1 MYELVKDFPNEF
13 IFEEGY
19 PCISI
24 YQNTHRR
31 APENMDDSINFK
43 NSLFNIE
50 ESLKKRIPKEEID
63 KLLKPL
69 YDLLENQSFWAK
81 TLDGLA
87 VLANKDRCIVY
98 VLPHPVDTIT
108 AVNDSFAIK
117 PLIRVFQSAQNYHL
131 LGLNKDSFSLYN
143 ANRYS
148 IEEVERDPE
157 IFKTVKEVLGEQ
169 HTDSFLNYGSYGG
182 TPGNAMFHGQG
193 GKNEEIK
200 KDLIKYFKYVDKAV
214 FENFS
219 SKDKLPVILFGLA
232 HNSGE
237 FHKITN
243 NPFLM
248 KDGVEGSWEKLELNK
263 LKEKAWE
270 VMLPIYEAKT
280 QALLEEFNQAKAN
293 FMGSADLELIS
304 QAAVEKRI
312 KTILVEADVEFPGH
326 LDTDDGTVKYERD
339 DNISYNDLI
348 ESIIKLVLKAQGSV
362 VVLPKEKMP
371 TDSGL
376 AAIYRF

>member
-1 MYELVKDFPNEF
+1 MYEIVKDFPNEF

-31 APENMDDSINFK
+31 SPDNIEDGTAFK
-43 NSLFNIE
+43 NSLFKIE
-50 ESLKKRIPKEEID
+50 DNLKKRFEQEEID
-63 KLLKPL
+63 ALMKPL
-69 YDLLENQSFWAK
+69 YDLLNDHSFWNK
-81 TLDGLA
+81 TLDGIA
-87 VLANKDRCIVY
+87 VLANKDKCIVY
-98 VLPHPVDTIT
+98 VLPHEVDTIT
-108 AVNDSFAIK
+108 EIGDSFAIK
-117 PLIRVFQSAQNYHL
+117 PLIRVFQSAGNYHL

-148 IEEVERDPE
+148 IEEVERNPD
-157 IFKTVKEVLGEQ
+157 IFKSIKDALGDQ
-169 HTDSFLNYGSYGG
+169 HTDAFLNYGLRSGSSGG
-182 TPGNAMFHGQG
+182 AVFHGQG
-193 GKNEEIK
+193 GKSEEGQ
-200 KDLIKYFKYVDKAV
+200 KDLEKYFRYVDKAV
-214 FENFS
+214 FDNFS

-237 FHKITN
+237 FHKISTN
-243 NPFLM
+243 PYLM
-248 KDGVEGSWEKLELNK
+248 KDGVAGSWEKLDLNR
-263 LKEKAWE
+263 LKEEAWK

-280 QALLEEFNQAKAN
+280 QALLDEFEQAGAN
-293 FMGSADLELIS
+293 SLGSRDLEEVA

-312 KTILVEADVEFPGH
+312 KTLLVEADVEFPGH
-326 LDTDDGTVKYERD
+326 LDLSNGTVSYERD

-348 ESIIKLVLKAQGSV
+348 ETIVKLVLKAQGTV

-371 TDSGL
+371 TESGL

>member
-1 MYELVKDFPNEF
+1 MYELVKDFPNDF

-31 APENMDDSINFK
+31 APENMDDGIKFK
-43 NSLFNIE
+43 NSLFKIE
-50 ESLKKRIPKEEID
+50 ESLKNKLKKEEID
-63 KLLKPL
+63 ALLKPL
-69 YDLLENQSFWAK
+69 YELLEDRTFWAN
-81 TLDGLA
+81 TLDGLG
-87 VLANKDRCIVY
+87 VLANKDKCMVY

-108 AVNDSFAIK
+108 TVGDNFAIK
-117 PLIRVFQSAQNYHL
+117 PLLRVYQSADNYHL
-131 LGLNKDSFSLYN
+131 LGLNKDSFALFN

-148 IEEVERDPE
+148 IEEVEKDPE
-157 IFKTVKEVLGEQ
+157 IFKTTKEVLGDQ
-169 HTDSFLNYGSYGG
+169 YTDSFLNYGSYGG
-182 TPGNAMFHGQG
+182 ANSMFHGQG
-193 GKNEEIK
+193 SKNDEVK
-200 KDLIKYFKYVDKAV
+200 KDLVKYFKYVDKAV

-237 FHKITN
+237 FNKISN
-243 NPFLM
+243 NPYLM
-248 KDGVEGSWEKLELNK
+248 KDGVEGSWEKLDLEK

-270 VMLPIYEAKT
+270 VMLPIYEEKT
-280 QALLEEFNQAKAN
+280 KALVEEFNGAKVN
-293 FMGSADLELIS
+293 FLGSSDLELIG

-326 LDTDDGTVKYERD
+326 LDKDDGTIKYERED
-339 DNISYNDLI
+339 GVSYNDLI
-348 ESIIKLVLKAQGSV
+348 ETIIRLVLKAQGTV

-371 TDSGL
+371 TESGI
-376 AAIYRF
+376 AAIFRF